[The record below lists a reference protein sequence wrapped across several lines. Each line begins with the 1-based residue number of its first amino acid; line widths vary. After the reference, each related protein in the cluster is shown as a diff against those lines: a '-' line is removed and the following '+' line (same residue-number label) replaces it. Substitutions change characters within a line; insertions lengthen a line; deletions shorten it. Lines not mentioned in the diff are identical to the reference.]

1 MPSTPANLV
10 ILLHGVGAN
19 GANLVPLGEALEAI
33 LPDARFVSPDAP
45 HAFEGGGA
53 GRQWFSVV
61 GVNDGN
67 RARRIVEAREDF
79 DRVVTREIERAGF
92 SGRLDRVAL
101 FGFSQGAILSLDALA
116 DGRWPVAAVVAASGR
131 LATPVGPKPASGT
144 PVLILHGERDDVIS
158 AAEAERAKRVLDGA
172 GFSVEAHVY
181 PGLGHSVSPEGLAAA
196 GAFLA
201 RSLETGAR

>member
-1 MPSTPANLV
+1 MPSTPASLV

-19 GANLVPLGEALEAI
+19 GANLDPLGEALEAF

-53 GRQWFSVV
+53 GRQWFSVI
-61 GVNDGN
+61 GVSDGN
-67 RARRIVEAREDF
+67 RARRVVEAREGF
-79 DRVVTREIERAGF
+79 DRVVTREIEGAGF
-92 SGRLDRVAL
+92 AGRLDRVAF
-101 FGFSQGAILSLDALA
+101 FGFSQGAILSLDALV

-131 LATPVGPKPASGT
+131 LATPVGPKPASAT

-158 AAEAERAKRVLDGA
+158 ASEAERAKRTLEGA
-172 GFSVEAHVY
+172 SFAVEAHVY
-181 PGLGHSVSPEGLAAA
+181 PGLGHSVSPEGLEAA

-201 RSLETGAR
+201 RRLASAA